1 MSTQLLRTRQKLTG
15 GDPLTMVFLGDSLTS
30 GWMVN
35 RGYLDF
41 LRGMLAANYPAAR
54 ITIINRG
61 VPGDTARGGLQRLQ
75 RDVLAHEP
83 DLVGVQFALNDA
95 FTGCSPESYERTVSA
110 IVARIRQECA
120 AEVLLITSVLPG
132 DIGASLEA
140 DVFYRR
146 LKDIASRESAAIALV
161 DDYWRER
168 IAGGI
173 DHTGLLQPDGVHPT
187 EAGYRLMA
195 EAVLRMLV

>member
-1 MSTQLLRTRQKLTG
+1 
-15 GDPLTMVFLGDSLTS
+15 MVS
-30 GWMVN
+30 

-41 LRGMLAANYPAAR
+41 LQDMLAARYPAAR
-54 ITIINRG
+54 PAIINRG
-61 VPGDTARGGLQRLQ
+61 IPGDTARGGLQRLD
-75 RDVLAHEP
+75 RDVLAHDP

-95 FTGCSPESYERTVSA
+95 FTGCSVDAYGRT
-110 IVARIRQECA
+110 ICHIITRIRQACA

-132 DIGASLEA
+132 DIGDSL
-140 DVFYRR
+140 DVDAFYGR

-168 IAGGI
+168 IAEGV

-187 EAGYRLMA
+187 EHGYRLMA
-195 EAVLRMLV
+195 EAVLRALG